1 MISEN
6 SQNISLSVENI
17 RLSSEKISDIS
28 NSLSP
33 KTINDISNNLDSVL
47 SDLKNISNNLNSS
60 RGTFGKLINDDNVYN
75 NLDSTINELKILIED
90 VRNNPN
96 KYINFSVIGRK
107 YKNPKKDN
115 WATSLT

>member
-1 MISEN
+1 M
-6 SQNISLSVENI
+6 
-17 RLSSEKISDIS
+17 
-28 NSLSP
+28 
-33 KTINDISNNLDSVL
+33 L
-47 SDLKNISNNLNSS
+47 SDLKSISKNLNSNS
-60 RGTFGKLINDDNVYN
+60 GTFGKLINDDDVYK

-115 WATSLT
+115 